1 MIIFEKKKLV
11 FFVLLC
17 LFSTAKAFT
26 EAEAIQIALENN
38 PEIKISAIALSRDSL
53 DLKKVQ
59 ADAFLQAQIS
69 GDKIIEVHPAT
80 RNSYSGADTVIRTLE
95 TGFGGTVS
103 HHIPGG
109 GNVSTSVE
117 SWGTRDLDSS
127 GANFT
132 TYSGLTVTQPLLKDA
147 WSNAPIDYQI
157 SIEKKNL
164 NITFEKFKD
173 DILDILSRVREAYLD
188 WLSSVHAVEI
198 RKAELEYTRNALDY
212 EKARFQLGEKA
223 EMDTLA
229 ATLELLRAREN
240 LMSAEYGEKTAR
252 KRFSLE
258 LGIDTGELPELS
270 DSSIQISPIPSADAI
285 MVKVKENNYQLKLIE
300 LTKEL
305 LELQHYKHK
314 NSLLPRVDVSAGVQS
329 TQRGSNFFSSNSA
342 TAANPNVIDPWIGIT
357 FTYDILARKERY
369 SKKQA
374 ELSLQ
379 SNEIE
384 KTYFI
389 NQQRVAVG
397 EFVDAWA
404 QDSAKLNIR
413 SAEVIIAEKNHNYAV
428 ERYQLG
434 EIDNLTKLKAQ
445 SDLINA
451 KLNKLFAEVNLKRL
465 EIAVDKATANV
476 FNRFGV
482 TLK

>member
-1 MIIFEKKKLV
+1 MVIFENIKFV
-11 FFVLLC
+11 FFVLFC
-17 LFSTAKAFT
+17 LISTAKAFT
-26 EAEAIQIALENN
+26 EAEAVQIALKNN
-38 PEIKISAIALSRDSL
+38 PEIQISTISLSRDSL

-59 ADAFLQAQIS
+59 ADAFLQAQVS

-80 RNSYSGADTVIRTLE
+80 LNSYSGADTVIRTIE
-95 TGFGGTVS
+95 TVFGGTVS

-109 GNVSTSVE
+109 GNVSTSIE
-117 SWGTRDLDSS
+117 TRGIRDLDSPGS
-127 GANFT
+127 DFVT
-132 TYSGLTVTQPLLKDA
+132 TSGLSVTQPLLKDA

-157 SIEKKNL
+157 NIEKKNL
-164 NITFEKFKD
+164 NISFEKFKD

-198 RKAELEYTRNALDY
+198 RKAELVYTQDALDY

-223 EMDTLA
+223 EMDTLTA
-229 ATLELLRAREN
+229 ALELLRAREN

-258 LGIDTGELPELS
+258 LGIGTVELPELS
-270 DSSIQISPIPSADAI
+270 DSSIQIGPIPSAGAI
-285 MVKVKENNYQLKLIE
+285 MAKVEENNYQLKLLK

-305 LELQHYKHK
+305 LELQSYKHK
-314 NSLLPRVDVSAGVQS
+314 NDLLPRVDVSAGVQS
-329 TQRGSNFFSSNSA
+329 TQKGSNFFSSNKA
-342 TAANPNVIDPWIGIT
+342 TPTNPNVIDPWIGIT

-369 SKKQA
+369 SRKQA

-384 KTYFI
+384 KEYFI

-397 EFVDAWA
+397 EFIDAWA

-445 SDLINA
+445 SDLINT